1 MFLLSFLPSP
11 HSKKTL
17 LPAWIISFLGTPV
30 SALISSS
37 PGLNAPL
44 LVSNLADTLAD
55 RSRPSSPP
63 ARSTRPTATHN
74 NNLIAAPAT
83 IFHRPRISSPTTTS
97 TVTSNYAASSA
108 PTLLSTAI
116 TRVDSRT
123 FTVTTREDTSVRPR
137 PKCEHSPP
145 RRQNRHG
152 HGAIMRRGTCRAVKK
167 EDGTARHGAAAHC
180 TALHDSTTSPPPPP
194 PPPPSPSRPL
204 APVARCL
211 LARKCADNPRPVNK
225 Q

>member
-37 PGLNAPL
+37 PGLNDPL

-63 ARSTRPTATHN
+63 ARSTRPTGTHN

-97 TVTSNYAASSA
+97 TVTSTYAASSA

-145 RRQNRHG
+145 AAEPPWTWCNNATWDMSSCEEGGWHG
-152 HGAIMRRGTCRAVKK
+152 TTWRCS
-167 EDGTARHGAAAHC
+167 
-180 TALHDSTTSPPPPP
+180 ALYSATRFHDFTTTSSTTITFTSPRSRRSL
-194 PPPPSPSRPL
+194 SPGKKVR
-204 APVARCL
+204 
-211 LARKCADNPRPVNK
+211 
-225 Q
+225 